1 MRKRKVALALFA
13 ASVVA
18 GAAVANPPLRP
29 NPNQRPVFHISLDGY
44 QEVPPLSTTGQG
56 FVTLHVS
63 PDGQSLGYALR
74 YSGLVGD
81 VAQAHIH
88 FGRPAINGG
97 IMVFLC
103 TNLGNG
109 PAGTPACP
117 GPHDGEVS
125 GTLDAA
131 DVVAGAASQGIAA
144 GEFAEVL
151 ATLRNRAAY
160 ANVHSTLFPAGEIRG
175 NIH

>member
-1 MRKRKVALALFA
+1 
-13 ASVVA
+13 
-18 GAAVANPPLRP
+18 LRP
-29 NPNQRPVFHISLDGY
+29 HPGQRNGFVVRLDGY
-44 QEVPPLSTTGQG
+44 QEVPPISTTGQG
-56 FVTLHVS
+56 FLTLHVS

-125 GTLDAA
+125 GTLTAA
-131 DVVAGAASQGIAA
+131 SVVGGASSQGIAV

-151 ATLRNRAAY
+151 ATLRNDSAY
-160 ANVHSTLFPAGEIRG
+160 ANVHSTLYQAGEIRG
-175 NIH
+175 NID

>member
-1 MRKRKVALALFA
+1 MRKKIAIAAVA

-18 GAAVANPPLRP
+18 GGAVAQGPFVV
-29 NPNQRPVFHISLDGY
+29 NPNQRAGFHVSLDGY
-44 QEVPPLSTTGQG
+44 QEVPPLSTTGRG
-56 FVTLHVS
+56 LVTLHVS

-74 YSGLVGD
+74 YSDLVGD
-81 VAQAHIH
+81 VLQAHIH

-131 DVVAGAASQGIAA
+131 DVVGGASGQGIAA

-160 ANVHSTLFPAGEIRG
+160 ANVHSMLYQAGEIRG
-175 NIH
+175 NIR

>member
-1 MRKRKVALALFA
+1 MRRLVLVVAA
-13 ASVVA
+13 ATAFVA
-18 GAAVANPPLRP
+18 GAAIAHS
-29 NPNQRPVFHISLDGY
+29 PNQRNSFRVALDGY
-44 QEVPPLSTTGQG
+44 QEVPAALSTTGSG
-56 FVTLHVS
+56 ALAVHVAR
-63 PDGQSLGYALR
+63 DGDSLGYALR
-74 YSGLVGD
+74 YRDLEGN

-88 FGRPAINGG
+88 LGRPAVNGG

-131 DVVAGAASQGIAA
+131 DVVGPSGQGIAA
-144 GEFAEVL
+144 GEFAEVV
-151 ATLRNRAAY
+151 AALRNGAAY
-160 ANVHSTLFPAGEIRG
+160 GNVHTDLYTGGEIRG
-175 NIH
+175 NFSKR